1 MDRKDQAFGM
11 YRAHR
16 LFLQKLISTQL
27 MGSKLSDFQT
37 SELFT
42 LETLGERPWISMSE
56 LAAQLGTA
64 ANTTTGIVDRMVKR
78 HLVQRRQSDKDR
90 RVVKIALTQ
99 KGEETY
105 RTLLGLHKDYIEG
118 MLDAFT
124 DEEALHYVSL
134 IEKLVTKLE
143 NE

>member
-1 MDRKDQAFGM
+1 MDRKDQAFRM